1 MRVHVSNPFLA
12 CVALAWLLPVGSP
25 AQEAPARVKAYHVY
39 DQRATVVDMESM
51 MRSQQPDPK
60 KTPATNPALK
70 TVLREEYRRDK
81 QFGFRQVETLAVLPS
96 QASPDQERARPESTP
111 TGWLKPGDVAD
122 KENIEPLPED
132 PDVAEEDVQEVV
144 PWKDLTRT
152 LAEEALAE
160 GVEEKQ
166 SPTAAD
172 EEKKE
177 EDAYGRN
184 NMVLPSNGLA
194 LEPVMGMAAARATP
208 RDAEGA
214 PRLDRREE
222 KRVVGESAMGL
233 DRVPF
238 ESARA
243 RELVESYEKD
253 DFSRTQMSMRAI
265 TAPWQGT
272 RDAVLAAPAAPS
284 AAAWTPTRAVD
295 LPTSDLAGNAAVRS
309 VTRVS
314 AMEVSRPLP
323 SMEMPRIPT
332 VQDPLARRAL
342 DAEPS
347 ARQPVAPPPAFRR
360 DEFRISPGMGDG
372 FPMGNFR

>member
-1 MRVHVSNPFLA
+1 MRFHVSNSFLA
-12 CVALAWLLPVGSP
+12 CLALAGLVPVGSP
-25 AQEAPARVKAYHVY
+25 AQEAPARGRAYHVY

-60 KTPATNPALK
+60 KTPGTDPALK
-70 TVLREEYRRDK
+70 NVLREEYRRDK
-81 QFGFRQVETLAVLPS
+81 QFGFRQVESVAVLPS
-96 QASPDQERARPESTP
+96 QEAPDKDRAQPESTP

-122 KENIEPLPED
+122 KENIEPVPED
-132 PDVAEEDVQEVV
+132 PDQPKQDVEDVVS
-144 PWKDLTRT
+144 WKDLTRT
-152 LAEEALAE
+152 LAEEALEE
-160 GVEEKQ
+160 GEEEKQ
-166 SPTAAD
+166 GPNATEE
-172 EEKKE
+172 EEKE
-177 EDAYGRN
+177 EEAYGRN

-208 RDAEGA
+208 RDSEGT
-214 PRLDRREE
+214 PRLGRREE

-238 ESARA
+238 ESAKA

-253 DFSRTQMSMRAI
+253 DFSRTQMSMREI
-265 TAPWQGT
+265 TAPWQRT
-272 RDAVLAAPAAPS
+272 QDTIQTVPAAPS

-323 SMEMPRIPT
+323 SLEMPRIPT

-342 DAEPS
+342 DAGTSP
-347 ARQPVAPPPAFRR
+347 RQPVAPPPAFRR